1 MEMVENPE
9 KDNFDTYHYIFS
21 RNPYPFASV
30 DRIVTWAL
38 QGRLEAIAE
47 DEKVKTY
54 FQNLLK
60 KTRLDFLDTRSILR
74 SMLVFGDA
82 YARLVR
88 DNEGDIVRL
97 HYLSSRNVEIMCD
110 DEGNETEYVW
120 KIGNGTSSF
129 SPKDVLHFRWKPQKD
144 TPYGTS
150 LMKGLERIVARD
162 NQIKIDFL
170 KALRGQIKDFDSERS
185 LEVLKTIPFLI
196 AKHTQVPIG
205 LLTMRVE
212 NELAHRLQMNEFER
226 LCQTLRD
233 LIRNEIIEKIIK
245 PETERKGF
253 QEIARIGWKRKDRP
267 SLEEVE
273 RIIENMKRGVIPL
286 EEAQKQLGLKD
297 YYA

>member
-1 MEMVENPE
+1 MVENPE

-30 DRIVTWAL
+30 NRIVTWAL

-97 HYLSSRNVEIMCD
+97 HYLSAKNVEIMCD
-110 DEGNETEYVW
+110 EEGNETEYVW
-120 KIGNGTSSF
+120 KMGDDISSY
-129 SPKDVLHFRWKPQKD
+129 SPKDVLHFRWKPQRN

-150 LMKGLERIVARD
+150 LMKGLERTVAID
-162 NQIKIDFL
+162 NKIKDDFL
-170 KALRGQIKDFDSERS
+170 KALGGQIVGFDSKRS
-185 LEVLKTIPFLI
+185 LEQLKTVPFLI

-212 NELAHRLQMNEFER
+212 NELAHRLQMNKFER
-226 LCQTLRD
+226 LCQTIRD
-233 LIRNEIIEKIIK
+233 LIRNEIIDKIIK

-253 QEIARIGWKRKDRP
+253 QEIASIGWKRKDRP

-273 RIIENMKRGVIPL
+273 RIIESMNRSVIPL
-286 EEAQKQLGLKD
+286 EEARKQLGLTE